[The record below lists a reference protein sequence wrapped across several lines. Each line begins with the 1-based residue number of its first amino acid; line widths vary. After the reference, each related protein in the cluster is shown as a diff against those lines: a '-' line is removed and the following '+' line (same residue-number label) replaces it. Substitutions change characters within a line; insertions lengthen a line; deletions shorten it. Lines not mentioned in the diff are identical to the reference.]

1 MIVTVKE
8 KGRYLNSDL
17 TARIAMNTSLRQRGT
32 STSISADVG
41 IVIGEVDV
49 TRAAKRVWWISSA
62 TAFLQLMKWREVV

>member
-1 MIVTVKE
+1 
-8 KGRYLNSDL
+8 
-17 TARIAMNTSLRQRGT
+17 MNTSLRQRGT